1 MQSSIPYENIFDH
14 SLFDETC
21 LPPSAPVNQPELTE
35 NYTYGDLYENELH
48 GDEIYNGLLPSYP
61 WEGTNQPPF
70 ESTSDDIPCFG
81 INDNDYNTPETRQ
94 IERLNETLPVM
105 PSGPRKGLPR
115 RRSRYAIDRAGGR
128 SNPVFI
134 PTNTSSPLD
143 PIERWR
149 ESPPED
155 EPAPMSAI
163 INAIRDSD
171 AHPPQFQDQSTHER
185 ESGISDLEIN
195 EHFRKYRRPR
205 SCAASTTSAESAAS
219 ASSRQS
225 GTSGASSGDHG
236 PIEKKRNDQ
245 SQTRVRKMQSSR
257 RKNKPTTKD
266 KDRPFCCTFC
276 CDRFKSKYDWTRH
289 EKSLHLRLE
298 NWRCA
303 PFGGAVILPSTGRTH
318 CAYCNMLDPT
328 AEHLDQHQHGACEG
342 QNRMFRRKDHL
353 VQHLRLFHHLD
364 TLPLIDNWKSV
375 TMEFT
380 SRCGFCGHQMASW
393 DERANHLAVHFRS
406 GLTMAD
412 WKGDHAF
419 PPSIAAQ
426 VTHSVP
432 PYLIGLESRT
442 LVPVSAT
449 NGEVQDH
456 LSQMLTR
463 ATFDSQTN
471 SEHAREQPGLTTLP
485 PEPKPQETQEPPLDS
500 YTQVLTLHLSHFAQQ
515 QMRLGTIPTDEMFQQ
530 EARRLL
536 FDSDDPWNQTIA
548 DHPQWL
554 ATFRRHHQDHSEQ
567 AME

>member
-1 MQSSIPYENIFDH
+1 M
-14 SLFDETC
+14 
-21 LPPSAPVNQPELTE
+21 
-35 NYTYGDLYENELH
+35 
-48 GDEIYNGLLPSYP
+48 
-61 WEGTNQPPF
+61 
-70 ESTSDDIPCFG
+70 
-81 INDNDYNTPETRQ
+81 
-94 IERLNETLPVM
+94 NETLFVM

-115 RRSRYAIDRAGGR
+115 RRSRYAIDRTGGGI
-128 SNPVFI
+128 NPVFI
-134 PTNTSSPLD
+134 PTNTSSHLD
-143 PIERWR
+143 PMERWR

-171 AHPPQFQDQSTHER
+171 AHLPQPQDQNTHER
-185 ESGISDLEIN
+185 ELGISDLEIAD
-195 EHFRKYRRPR
+195 HFRKYRRPR

-225 GTSGASSGDHG
+225 GNSGASSGDHG
-236 PIEKKRNDQ
+236 SIEKRRNGQ
-245 SQTRVRKMQSSR
+245 SQTRVRKTQSSG

-266 KDRPFCCTFC
+266 KNRLFCCTFC

-289 EKSLHLRLE
+289 EKSLHLNLE

-342 QNRMFRRKDHL
+342 QNRTFRRKDHL
-353 VQHLRLFHHLD
+353 VQHLRLFYHVD
-364 TLPLIDNWKSV
+364 TLPLIDNWKSA
-375 TMEFT
+375 TMKFT
-380 SRCGFCGHQMASW
+380 SHCGFCGHQMASW

-406 GLTMAD
+406 GLTMAH
-412 WKGDHAF
+412 WKGDHGF

-432 PYLIGLESRT
+432 PYLIDLESRT
-442 LVPVSAT
+442 LVPFSAT
-449 NGEVQDH
+449 NGEAQDH
-456 LSQMLTR
+456 LSQMLSR
-463 ATFDSQTN
+463 ATFDNQTN
-471 SEHAREQPGLTTLP
+471 LDHAREQPDLTALP
-485 PEPKPQETQEPPLDS
+485 PEPKPQEAQESPLDS
-500 YTQVLTLHLSHFAQQ
+500 YTQVLTLHLNHFAQQ

-554 ATFRRHHQDHSEQ
+554 ATFRRHHQDHSKQ
-567 AME
+567 ATE